1 MVKNSVKKT
10 TRYLSVSLALAVT
23 AGLSGCGGDVATDTD
38 FDAVDVTSPVSD
50 WKMVWSDEFDG
61 TSIDSKKWTHEVN
74 CSGGGNQEQQCYTD
88 AAENSF
94 VSDGT
99 LKIVAMPAEDG
110 ADLPYTS
117 ARMVTK
123 DKGDWK
129 YGRFEIR
136 AKLPFGQGTWPAFWM
151 LSTDEVYG
159 TWPRSGEIDI
169 LEAVNLKEI
178 GPDGMEHSATVGQL
192 YYGSGTPNQDFQFD
206 SSGTTYAMPD
216 GQNPA
221 DDFNTYAV
229 EWQEGEIRW
238 YVNDYLFQTQRMSEL
253 RTNSSGDVVGLV
265 HRGWYAEFFDIITGQ
280 LEDNWDTA
288 PFDQDFHILLN
299 LAIGGAFPANTNN
312 AANFP
317 DTNGI
322 DPAALANG
330 QTFEIDYVRVFE
342 CSVDTLTG
350 KGCETTR
357 AGYQTLN
364 SEDAPNGALIEGVA
378 PTPPPPPGGPAIPLT
393 VFGDA
398 VNPAWP
404 LWDSSEN
411 TVPMT
416 IMDDDRGEVA
426 QFMVVDNAGAVLG
439 FNTRIT
445 DNPTAY
451 NGNGML
457 AAGNFSFDM
466 KVISAPSGGDTPWI
480 LKVESD
486 GNSSNTGDIPLT
498 SSIEGQAPVTGQWQ
512 TYTFS
517 VKSLS
522 DAGLELGL
530 IDLIMIFPT
539 WGTGEG
545 AEYLVDNVKFSAD
558 GVASPE
564 LLLFAD
570 DTLPGWPLWDCC
582 AGSVPSIETDDA
594 EHGSVIEFDVLGNAE
609 TVQGFFGRGGPDLE
623 ADPFDASALGSSG
636 VVQFEMKIVTGASS
650 GTVPWIFKLEADGN
664 TSDTGDIDLSTSN
677 EGLAPVE
684 GVWQTYT
691 FNLSDLAASGLDI
704 SAIDVVMIFP
714 AWGQGGGAVY
724 RVDNVRI
731 YNPDG
736 GTGGGGGGTATV
748 TETLY
753 DDALGTDL
761 AFNFFDNGEGTIAY
775 SEEMVDGRGTVVQ
788 VVKSGATGN
797 FYFEGGFDL
806 TPWQAQGELVFD
818 LNVVS
823 TDADVTMLV
832 KFDSGWPNVSD
843 VSINL
848 PAVGEWTE
856 VRLSVAEIL
865 SNNNSIDPS
874 GIADPANITNIFVV
888 EPSGVVTFQLDNVRI
903 EIPGSDPVDPVDPP
917 SAATTIF
924 FDDALAT
931 GLNYNFFDYGAGTLA
946 FGEQDEDSRGKVIE
960 VAKSGPDGNFYFE
973 SAGTDMSGYVATG
986 ELVFD
991 LNIVSS
997 DDGVSMLVKF
1007 DSGWPNV
1014 SDYVVPLPAV
1024 GEWGE
1029 IRIAVADIFAN
1040 PNSFDPSGTADPT
1053 SVINVFV
1060 VEPNGVMTF
1069 KLDNVRIEN

>member
-1 MVKNSVKKT
+1 MVTKSVKKS
-10 TRYLSVSLALAVT
+10 TRYLSVSLALAVS
-23 AGLSGCGGDVATDTD
+23 AGLAGCGGDVASDTD
-38 FDAVDVTSPVSD
+38 FDAVDVSSPVSD
-50 WKMVWSDEFDG
+50 WQMVWSDEFEG
-61 TSIDSKKWTHEVN
+61 TSIDSSKWTHEVN

-88 AAENSF
+88 APENSF

-99 LKIVAMPAEDG
+99 LKIVAMPAADG

-178 GPDGMEHSATVGQL
+178 GPDGVEHNATVGQL
-192 YYGSGTPNQDFQFD
+192 YYGSGTPNQDLQFD
-206 SSGTTYAMPD
+206 SSGTTYSMPD
-216 GQNPA
+216 GANPA

-253 RTNSSGDVVGLV
+253 RTNSAGDVVGLV
-265 HRGWYAEFFDIITGQ
+265 HKGWYAEFFDIITGQ
-280 LEDNWDTA
+280 LEDHWDTA

-317 DTNGI
+317 ETNGI
-322 DPAALANG
+322 DPAALENG

-342 CSVDTLTG
+342 CSLDPDTG
-350 KGCETTR
+350 KGCETVR
-357 AGYQTLN
+357 AGYQTEKTDDN
-364 SEDAPNGALIEGVA
+364 PDGALVLGVA
-378 PTPPPPPGGPAIPLT
+378 PTPPPPPGGPAIPIT
-393 VFGDA
+393 IFGDE

-404 LWDSSEN
+404 LWDSSDN

-416 IMDDDRGEVA
+416 VMDDDRGEVA
-426 QFMVVDNAGAVLG
+426 QFNVIDNAGAVLG

-445 DNPTAY
+445 DDPTAY
-451 NGNGML
+451 NANGML
-457 AAGNFSFDM
+457 SAGNFSFDM
-466 KVISAPSGGDTPWI
+466 KVVTAPPAGGPWI
-480 LKVESD
+480 LKIESD

-498 SSIEGQAPVTGQWQ
+498 SSLEGQAPVTGEWQ

-564 LLLFAD
+564 LVLFAD
-570 DTLPGWPLWDCC
+570 ETLPGWPLWDCC
-582 AGSVPSIETDDA
+582 AGSTPSIETDDA
-594 EHGSVIEFDVLGNAE
+594 DHGAVIEFDVLGNAE
-609 TVQGFFGRGGPDLE
+609 TVQGFYGRGDAAISTQD
-623 ADPFDASALGSSG
+623 ADPFDASALASTG
-636 VVQFEMKIVTGASS
+636 VLQFEMKIVTGATS
-650 GTVPWIFKLEADGN
+650 GTVPWILKLEADGN

-677 EGLAPVE
+677 EGVAPAD

-691 FNLSDLAASGLDI
+691 FNVSDLQGLGLDI

-731 YNPDG
+731 YDPEGSSG
-736 GTGGGGGGTATV
+736 GSTGGTATV

-753 DDALGTDL
+753 DDALAGDFM
-761 AFNFFDNGEGTIAY
+761 FNFFDNGEGTIAY
-775 SEEMVDGRGTVVQ
+775 SEETVDDRGSVVQ

-797 FYFEGGFDL
+797 FYFEGAFDL

-823 TDADVTMLV
+823 SDDGVTMLV

-843 VSINL
+843 VSIDL

-856 VRLSVAEIL
+856 VRLSIADIL
-865 SNNNSIDPS
+865 ANNNSIDPS
-874 GIADPANITNIFVV
+874 GIADPANIVNIFVV
-888 EPSGVVTFQLDNVRI
+888 EPSGVVTFQLDNVRL
-903 EIPGSDPVDPVDPP
+903 EIPGTDPVDPP
-917 SAATTIF
+917 AASSTVF

-931 GLNYNFFDYGAGTLA
+931 GLSYNFFDNGAGTLA
-946 FGEQDEDSRGKVIE
+946 FGEQPEDGRGNVIQ
-960 VAKSGPDGNFYFE
+960 VVKSGPDGNFYFE
-973 SAGTDMSGYVATG
+973 SAGTDMSGFVASG

-991 LNIVSS
+991 LNVVSS

-1014 SDYVVPLPAV
+1014 SDYTVALPAV

-1040 PNSFDPSGTADPT
+1040 SNSLDPSGIADPT

>member
-1 MVKNSVKKT
+1 MVIKSVKKT

-38 FDAVDVTSPVSD
+38 FDSVDVTSPVSD

-61 TSIDSKKWTHEVN
+61 TSIDSSKWTHEVN

-88 AAENSF
+88 TAENSF

-169 LEAVNLKEI
+169 MEAVNLKEI
-178 GPDGMEHSATVGQL
+178 GPDGMAHNSTVGQL

-216 GQNPA
+216 GVSPA
-221 DDFNTYAV
+221 DDFHTYAV

-238 YVNDYLFQTQRMSEL
+238 YVDDYLFQTQRQSEL
-253 RTNSSGDVVGLV
+253 KINSSGVVTGLN
-265 HRGWYAEFFDIITGQ
+265 HKGWYAEFFDIITGQ
-280 LEDNWDTA
+280 LEDHWDSA

-299 LAIGGAFPANTNN
+299 LAIGGAFPGNTNN

-330 QTFEIDYVRVFE
+330 QTFEIDYVRVYE
-342 CSVDTLTG
+342 CSLNPLTG

-357 AGYQTLN
+357 AGFQTLKSDDN
-364 SEDAPNGALIEGVA
+364 PDGALVLGVA
-378 PTPPPPPGGPAIPLT
+378 PTPPPPPGGPAIPIT
-393 VFGDA
+393 IFGDA

-404 LWDSSEN
+404 LWDSSDN
-411 TVPMT
+411 TTPMT
-416 IMDDDRGEVA
+416 TMDPDRGEVA
-426 QFMVVDNAGAVLG
+426 QFNIIDNAGAVLG

-445 DNPTAY
+445 DSPAPY

-457 AAGNFSFDM
+457 ASGNFSFDM
-466 KVISAPSGGDTPWI
+466 KVVTAPTAGGPWI
-480 LKVESD
+480 LKLEADNNTSD
-486 GNSSNTGDIPLT
+486 TGDIPLT

-517 VKSLS
+517 VKSLN

-545 AEYLVDNVKFSAD
+545 AEYLVDNVKFTAD
-558 GVASPE
+558 GVVSPE
-564 LLLFAD
+564 LVLFEDAA
-570 DTLPGWPLWDCC
+570 LPGWPLWDCC

-594 EHGSVIEFDVLGNAE
+594 EHGQVIEFDVLGNAE

-623 ADPFDASALGSSG
+623 ADPFDATAIQSNG
-636 VVQFEMKIVTGASS
+636 VVQFEMKIVSGATT

-664 TSDTGDIDLSTSN
+664 TSDTGDIDLSTSV
-677 EGLAPVE
+677 EGVAPVE

-691 FNLSDLAASGLDI
+691 FKLSDLAATGIDL

-714 AWGQGGGAVY
+714 AWGQGGGAIY
-724 RVDNVRI
+724 RVDNVKF
-731 YNPDG
+731 YDPDAGSG
-736 GTGGGGGGTATV
+736 GNGGGTETV
-748 TETLY
+748 TETFY
-753 DDALGTDL
+753 DDALADGL
-761 AFNFFDNGEGTIAY
+761 AFNFFDNGAGTLVY
-775 SEEMVDGRGTVVQ
+775 SEVAEDDRGSVIE
-788 VVKSGATGN
+788 VVKSGPDGN
-797 FYFEGGFDL
+797 FYFEAGDYDL

-818 LNVVS
+818 LNVLSSDDGVS
-823 TDADVTMLV
+823 VLV

-843 VSINL
+843 YAITL
-848 PAVGEWTE
+848 PTTGEWGE
-856 VRLSVAEIL
+856 IRIPVADIL
-865 SNNNSIDPS
+865 ANSNSFDPS
-874 GIADPANITNIFVV
+874 GIADPSSVVNIFVI
-888 EPSGVVTFQLDNVRI
+888 EPNGVMTFRLDNVRL
-903 EIPGSDPVDPVDPP
+903 EIPGSGGTDPVDPP
-917 SAATTIF
+917 ATTNTF
-924 FDDALAT
+924 FDDAIAE
-931 GLNYNFFDYGAGTLA
+931 GLNYNFFDNGAGTLT
-946 FGEQDEDSRGKVIE
+946 FGEQAEDGRGTVIQ
-960 VAKSGPDGNFYFE
+960 VAKTGPDGNFYFE
-973 SAGTDMSGYVATG
+973 SAGTDLSSYVASG

-991 LNIVSS
+991 INVVST
-997 DDGVSMLVKF
+997 DDGVTFLVKF

-1014 SDYVVPLPAV
+1014 SDYTVALPAT

-1040 PNSFDPSGTADPT
+1040 SNSLDPSGIADPT

-1060 VEPNGVMTF
+1060 VEPSGVMTF
-1069 KLDNVRIEN
+1069 KLDNVRLEN